1 MYECHFGTKR
11 LIEKFHNEV
20 IKSIQFIYYYKGSRF
35 SAQQKFDFFS
45 ETRHSYGRTALLL
58 SGGATFGR
66 FHIGVIKALN
76 EQDLLP
82 RIICGSSVG
91 SIIAA
96 YVCCHSLEELSD
108 VLKIENYIDKPLLKF
123 KHESLWQL
131 VMSFAKGESVLDT
144 DHLKELIRD
153 VIGDITFKEVHDRF
167 KWCLNITVTHAT
179 KTDEGLLLNYM
190 TSPNVLIWSAVSA
203 STAIP
208 RFFDPVELM
217 VKTDSGEILPY
228 YPDN

>member
-1 MYECHFGTKR
+1 M
-11 LIEKFHNEV
+11 
-20 IKSIQFIYYYKGSRF
+20 
-35 SAQQKFDFFS
+35 
-45 ETRHSYGRTALLL
+45 
-58 SGGATFGR
+58 
-66 FHIGVIKALN
+66 IKALN

-96 YVCCHSLEELSD
+96 YVCCHSLEELSE
-108 VLKIENYIDKPLLKF
+108 VMKIENYIDKPLLKF
-123 KHESLWQL
+123 KHESFWQQVL
-131 VMSFAKGESVLDT
+131 SFARGESVLDT
-144 DHLKELIRD
+144 EHLKSLIRD
-153 VIGDITFKEVHDRF
+153 AIGDITFKEVHDRY

-228 YPDN
+228 HPDNQRYIDGSVAGDLPMQRMSELFNVNTFIVS